1 MKILVYGAGVLGCNL
16 ARNLLRAGKDVTLLA
31 RGNWAAEIKQ
41 NGLRIK
47 DKFSLRTSVSRIPVV
62 TELAPDAMYDV
73 IFVVLRYTQL
83 DSVLDTLRA
92 NRTKNIVFVGN
103 NVQARAL
110 AAALPERKLNL
121 LYRPFAKVGKA
132 ALMLYS
138 VPFVLA
144 WILMLF
150 GLTPS
155 LPSHN
160 FPAGMLW
167 SSSSHWLLA
176 G

>member
-1 MKILVYGAGVLGCNL
+1 MNQKATRKLPPRLSGCWHWMPSGGAVIGMLIGTGGSKVL
-16 ARNLLRAGKDVTLLA
+16 
-31 RGNWAAEIKQ
+31 
-41 NGLRIK
+41 
-47 DKFSLRTSVSRIPVV
+47 
-62 TELAPDAMYDV
+62 
-73 IFVVLRYTQL
+73 
-83 DSVLDTLRA
+83 
-92 NRTKNIVFVGN
+92 
-103 NVQARAL
+103 L

-121 LYRPFAKVGKA
+121 LHRPFAKVGKA
-132 ALMLYS
+132 ALMLYIA
-138 VPFVLA
+138 PFVLA

>member
-1 MKILVYGAGVLGCNL
+1 MNQKATRKITPAAV
-16 ARNLLRAGKDVTLLA
+16 RLLA
-31 RGNWAAEIKQ
+31 LDAVRGA
-41 NGLRIK
+41 
-47 DKFSLRTSVSRIPVV
+47 
-62 TELAPDAMYDV
+62 V
-73 IFVVLRYTQL
+73 IGMLIGTGGSKVL
-83 DSVLDTLRA
+83 
-92 NRTKNIVFVGN
+92 
-103 NVQARAL
+103 L

-121 LYRPFAKVGKA
+121 FHRPFAKVGKA
-132 ALMLYS
+132 ALMLYIA
-138 VPFVLA
+138 PFVLA

-150 GLTPS
+150 GLTSS

>member
-1 MKILVYGAGVLGCNL
+1 MNQKATRKLPPRLSGCWHWMPSGGAVIGMLIGTGGSKVL
-16 ARNLLRAGKDVTLLA
+16 
-31 RGNWAAEIKQ
+31 
-41 NGLRIK
+41 
-47 DKFSLRTSVSRIPVV
+47 
-62 TELAPDAMYDV
+62 
-73 IFVVLRYTQL
+73 
-83 DSVLDTLRA
+83 
-92 NRTKNIVFVGN
+92 
-103 NVQARAL
+103 L

-132 ALMLYS
+132 ALMLYIA
-138 VPFVLA
+138 PFVLA

-150 GLTPS
+150 GLTSS

-176 G
+176 GQDI

>member
-1 MKILVYGAGVLGCNL
+1 MNQKATRKLPPRLSGCWHWMPSGGAVIGMLIGTGGSKV
-16 ARNLLRAGKDVTLLA
+16 LLA
-31 RGNWAAEIKQ
+31 
-41 NGLRIK
+41 
-47 DKFSLRTSVSRIPVV
+47 V
-62 TELAPDAMYDV
+62 
-73 IFVVLRYTQL
+73 
-83 DSVLDTLRA
+83 
-92 NRTKNIVFVGN
+92 
-103 NVQARAL
+103 
-110 AAALPERKLNL
+110 ALPERKLNL
-121 LYRPFAKVGKA
+121 LHRPFAKVGKA

>member
-1 MKILVYGAGVLGCNL
+1 MNQKATRKLPPRLSGCWHWDAVRGAVIGMLIGTGGSKVL
-16 ARNLLRAGKDVTLLA
+16 
-31 RGNWAAEIKQ
+31 
-41 NGLRIK
+41 
-47 DKFSLRTSVSRIPVV
+47 
-62 TELAPDAMYDV
+62 
-73 IFVVLRYTQL
+73 
-83 DSVLDTLRA
+83 
-92 NRTKNIVFVGN
+92 
-103 NVQARAL
+103 L

-155 LPSHN
+155 SLTQ
-160 FPAGMLW
+160 FPGGDVVVILITLAAGWTGYLIRPI
-167 SSSSHWLLA
+167 
-176 G
+176 

>member
-1 MKILVYGAGVLGCNL
+1 MNQKATRKLPPRLSGCWHWMPSGGAVIGMLIGTGGSKVL
-16 ARNLLRAGKDVTLLA
+16 
-31 RGNWAAEIKQ
+31 
-41 NGLRIK
+41 
-47 DKFSLRTSVSRIPVV
+47 
-62 TELAPDAMYDV
+62 
-73 IFVVLRYTQL
+73 
-83 DSVLDTLRA
+83 
-92 NRTKNIVFVGN
+92 
-103 NVQARAL
+103 L

-121 LYRPFAKVGKA
+121 LHRPFAKVGKA
-132 ALMLYS
+132 ALMLYIA
-138 VPFVLA
+138 PFVLA

-150 GLTPS
+150 GLTSS

>member
-1 MKILVYGAGVLGCNL
+1 MYKKILRLTA
-16 ARNLLRAGKDVTLLA
+16 LLA
-31 RGNWAAEIKQ
+31 F
-41 NGLRIK
+41 L
-47 DKFSLRTSVSRIPVV
+47 LL
-62 TELAPDAMYDV
+62 LAGAC
-73 IFVVLRYTQL
+73 I
-83 DSVLDTLRA
+83 A
-92 NRTKNIVFVGN
+92 G
-103 NVQARAL
+103 L

-155 LPSHN
+155 SLTQ
-160 FPAGMLW
+160 FPGGDVVVILITLAAGWTGYLIRPI
-167 SSSSHWLLA
+167 
-176 G
+176 

>member
-1 MKILVYGAGVLGCNL
+1 MNQKATRKITPAAV
-16 ARNLLRAGKDVTLLA
+16 RLLA
-31 RGNWAAEIKQ
+31 LDAVRGA
-41 NGLRIK
+41 
-47 DKFSLRTSVSRIPVV
+47 
-62 TELAPDAMYDV
+62 V
-73 IFVVLRYTQL
+73 IGMLIGTGGSKVL
-83 DSVLDTLRA
+83 
-92 NRTKNIVFVGN
+92 
-103 NVQARAL
+103 L

-132 ALMLYS
+132 APMLYS

-176 G
+176 GQDI